1 MQVTG
6 YTRSIMDKI
15 KLGQAIEPYP
25 LAIDV
30 PQRRG
35 IADLLARQQEEHD
48 EYMVERTDEMS
59 PNDLVR
65 LRTAQQ
71 AAQNAVSSARDD
83 PRPQYPYWPAM
94 WVAVGVAFSILIFLK
109 FRYG

>member
-1 MQVTG
+1 
-6 YTRSIMDKI
+6 MDEI
-15 KLGQAIEPYP
+15 RLGQAIEPYP

-30 PQRRG
+30 PQWRG
-35 IADLLARQQEEHD
+35 IADLLARQQD
-48 EYMVERTDEMS
+48 EYDEYLVERTANEMS
-59 PNDLVR
+59 PSHVVR
-65 LRTAQQ
+65 LRAAQQ

-83 PRPQYPYWPAM
+83 LRPQYPYWPAM